1 VVTYAG
7 CPLTLTLAAQDKA
20 NQFDLQ
26 IEPRTSEFE
35 LPPGLTLS
43 NTSCGLRAGMP
54 PPAIVAAGV
63 GSCTAVSRSLL
74 WKPTRK
80 QAGQTHQVC
89 FELATSVAV
98 TAARCFLRSK
108 SFFFLKRP

>member
-1 VVTYAG
+1 MVTYAG
-7 CPLTLTLAAQDKA
+7 CPLTLTLAAEDRA

-43 NTSCGLRAGMP
+43 NASCGLRAGMP

-63 GSCTAVSRSLL
+63 GSCTAVSRSLS

-80 QAGQTHQVC
+80 QTGQTHQVC
-89 FELATSVAV
+89 FEQATSVAV
-98 TAARCFLRSK
+98 TATRCFSLSK